1 MTLFDVIKT
10 SLARYRVNP
19 VMVVPPLVAMI
30 FPIITSFLLA
40 PPPTPPTPRVFAPE
54 LLGFI
59 FVAFGVFLMNIVISF
74 LALLGQA
81 SMAGRVVVEGKTRLI
96 DWGKGIK
103 KYFLRVLGIGLIY
116 LGIIAVFFVIMVMM
130 LVFAMLPQLIPQL
143 GAVAPPTPPTTPQI
157 SPLISATTSWVTPL
171 VMTIVSAVFYMWL
184 APAIIDDKGVF
195 ASLDFGTKTMR
206 KEGKLFLGFIALFF
220 VVSAGAQLINMLPT
234 YLGIMVPSVCYV
246 GFCVTPTHIVSQ
258 VITTLFSPLWFLIAF
273 AIYSEQK
280 PTLWE
285 A

>member
-1 MTLFDVIKT
+1 MTLFDVVKMN
-10 SLARYRVNP
+10 LARYRTNP
-19 VMVVPPLVAMI
+19 VMIVPPLVAMI
-30 FPIITSFLLA
+30 IPIITSSLLA
-40 PPPTPPTPRVFAPE
+40 PPPALPTPRVFAPE

-59 FVAFGVFLMNIVISF
+59 FMAFGVFLMNLVISF

-81 SMAGRVVVEGKTRLI
+81 SMAERVVVEGKTRLV

-116 LGIIAVFFVIMVMM
+116 LGIIAVFFVLMVMI

-143 GAVAPPTPPTTPQI
+143 GEVPSPTPPITPQI

-171 VMTIVSAVFYMWL
+171 VTTIVSAIFYMWL

-195 ASLDFGTKTMR
+195 ASLDMGTKAMR
-206 KEGKLFLGFIALFF
+206 KEGKLFLGFIALFL
-220 VVSAGAQLINMLPT
+220 VVSAGAQLINTLPI
-234 YLGIMVPSVCYV
+234 YMGIMVPSVCYV

-258 VITTLFSPLWFLIAF
+258 VVTTLFSPLWFLIAF
-273 AIYSEQK
+273 TIYSEQK
-280 PTLWE
+280 
-285 A
+285 